1 MAKSKSLGKQNDVKT
16 KNDLTHLDANDG
28 DSDDEHVK
36 LLSTSR
42 LGKITDNI
50 INKKHDVQ
58 LHPVVDTSKK
68 GQKLQRNNAAGS
80 TSRKS
85 ASPSRTAA
93 PPPPPPPAPIARK
106 KCLN

>member
-16 KNDLTHLDANDG
+16 KNDLKHSDANDG
-28 DSDDEHVK
+28 DSDDEHVQ

-58 LHPVVDTSKK
+58 LRPVVDTSRKSRN
-68 GQKLQRNNAAGS
+68 LQRNNTAG
-80 TSRKS
+80 
-85 ASPSRTAA
+85 
-93 PPPPPPPAPIARK
+93 
-106 KCLN
+106 